1 MINPYNVQTRPAHQ
15 SQIDV
20 DLLRPT
26 EVIAF
31 GVWLERAVRD
41 SFNEKLLFAF
51 EKELRLGT
59 NPRVCGLRHVER
71 SLPPRVGSKLLA
83 FRRTDSSSL
92 RIKLRQGK
100 RLHGSVVLL
109 RRR

>member
-20 DLLRPT
+20 DLLRPA

-59 NPRVCGLRHVER
+59 NPRVWHLYHATPFCHSER
-71 SLPPRVGSKLLA
+71 LPRPSA
-83 FRRTDSSSL
+83 AEA
-92 RIKLRQGK
+92 
-100 RLHGSVVLL
+100 
-109 RRR
+109 